1 MSGLNGRARQQARVG
16 ELGRGS
22 RSGQVSVGE
31 GWTADILEVLHA
43 LARQIGAGPEKVG
56 ELRAA
61 KAAERGGF
69 ADRVIW
75 SGNR

>member
-1 MSGLNGRARQQARVG
+1 
-16 ELGRGS
+16 
-22 RSGQVSVGE
+22 
-31 GWTADILEVLHA
+31 VLHA
-43 LARQIGAGPEKVG
+43 LARQIGAGLEKVE

-61 KAAERGGF
+61 KAAERGGS